1 MSLEFLNVIDD
12 SFLCQKVL
20 CPAQGTSVLDFILKY
35 KEELI
40 GRPSL
45 VVTSEQSDF

>member
-1 MSLEFLNVIDD
+1 MPLEFLNVIDD
-12 SFLCQKVL
+12 SFLNQKVL

-35 KEELI
+35 NKELI

-45 VVTSEQSDF
+45 VVTSEQSDL